1 MSVVLREYKSTD
13 LPEVAQVVRDGF
25 NTLRESR
32 GGQHP
37 DAELDKWLS
46 MGDSK
51 IVAYVLCSAQVFV
64 AYDEDTGEIAGI
76 GAFTDRRIDRIL
88 GSAYVK
94 GLYVREK
101 YQRGKGGVKVGSML
115 KDERIRRARERGLRK
130 VYGFSVP
137 ESKGFHEKAG
147 ATFYPEHDFHYMNGT
162 VRLGYYEIILRKSP
176 LNPVRI
182 EPYLHK
188 AGMKLNYLKWGLR
201 RLLHIPQ
208 LELQ

>member
-1 MSVVLREYKSTD
+1 VKVVLREY
-13 LPEVAQVVRDGF
+13 LPSDHQQVAQVIRDGF
-25 NTLRESR
+25 NTLRVSR

-46 MGDSK
+46 MDDAK
-51 IVAYVLCSAQVFV
+51 IVGYVLRSAQVFV

-76 GAFTDRRIDRIL
+76 GAFTDRLIDRIL

-115 KDERIRRARERGLRK
+115 KDERIRRIRERGFRK
-130 VYGFSVP
+130 IYAFSVP
-137 ESKGFHEKAG
+137 ESRGFHEKAG
-147 ATFYPEHDFHYMNGT
+147 AKFYPEHDIYYMNGA

-176 LNPVRI
+176 LNAIRI
-182 EPYLHK
+182 EPCLHK

-201 RLLHIPQ
+201 RLLRIPHP
-208 LELQ
+208 EI